1 VKHLREG
8 SVISMNMSM
17 NNDAMSHEQAVRS
30 QAVERYVLGE
40 LTQEEREA
48 FEGHY
53 FDCSACFEQVKLS
66 TQFLRHARQ
75 VLDPEPEKG
84 WLARLLG
91 DMRRPAFAFASAML
105 VCAIGMG
112 AYQQSIIADLK
123 APRIESRYVLRGQ
136 AKGGAA
142 KLLSVS
148 RKEKLGL
155 TVDFIRKP
163 EFTRYEA
170 QIVTES
176 GTVKVS
182 LPVSAAA
189 EDDSVTISAY
199 ANTLDAGEQ
208 SVVVYGLTADGSKT
222 EAGRGEFDLQ
232 FVN

>member
-17 NNDAMSHEQAVRS
+17 NNDAMSHEQALRS

-66 TQFLRHARQ
+66 TQFLRHARE

-91 DMRRPAFAFASAML
+91 DVRRPAFAFATAML

-123 APRIESRYVLRGQ
+123 APKIEAGYFLPSD
-136 AKGGAA
+136 AKGAA
-142 KLLSVS
+142 KSITVS
-148 RKEKLGL
+148 RKSRLSL
-155 TVDFIRKP
+155 SVDVQPANEFIAYRA
-163 EFTRYEA
+163 E
-170 QIVTES
+170 ILTES
-176 GTVKVS
+176 GKVRYS
-182 LPVSAAA
+182 FPVDARQVATGSVTIGLSAAA
-189 EDDSVTISAY
+189 
-199 ANTLDAGEQ
+199 LDAGAY
-208 SVVVYGLTADGSKT
+208 SVVIQGLASNGSPT
-222 EAGRGEFDLQ
+222 EIGKGSFDLQ
-232 FVN
+232 LID

>member
-1 VKHLREG
+1 MKHLSEG
-8 SVISMNMSM
+8 SVMSM
-17 NNDAMSHEQAVRS
+17 NNAMNHEQAVRS

-66 TQFLRHARQ
+66 GQFLRQARE

-112 AYQQSIIADLK
+112 VYQQSVIADLK
-123 APRIESRYVLRGQ
+123 APRIESRYILTGQ
-136 AKGGAA
+136 KKGGAA
-142 KLLSVS
+142 KVVSVS

-155 TVDFIRKP
+155 TVEFIRKP
-163 EFTRYEA
+163 EFTQYEA

-176 GTVKVS
+176 GKVKAS
-182 LPVSAAA
+182 LAVPAAV
-189 EDDSVTISAY
+189 EEDSVTISLPAG
-199 ANTLDAGEQ
+199 TLDAGQ
-208 SVVVYGLTADGSKT
+208 YSMVVYGLAADGGKT
-222 EAGRGEFDLQ
+222 ETGRGEFDLQ
-232 FVN
+232 FAN

>member
-1 VKHLREG
+1 MVM
-8 SVISMNMSM
+8 SMSMNMS
-17 NNDAMSHEQAVRS
+17 NDAMSHEQALRS

-66 TQFLRHARQ
+66 GQFLRHARE

-91 DMRRPAFAFASAML
+91 DLRRPAFAFATAML

-123 APRIESRYVLRGQ
+123 APRIEPRYMLVGQ
-136 AKGGAA
+136 AKGGAGKVVSVA
-142 KLLSVS
+142 HKARVRLSL
-148 RKEKLGL
+148 EF
-155 TVDFIRKP
+155 DRKP
-163 EFTRYEA
+163 EFTAYQA
-170 QIVTES
+170 QIETQS
-176 GTVKVS
+176 GKVKVS
-182 LPVSAAA
+182 LPVPATSK
-189 EDDSVTISAY
+189 ESVEIGFQAD
-199 ANTLDAGEQ
+199 TLDAGEYAM
-208 SVVVYGLTADGSKT
+208 VVYGLAEDGGKT
-222 EAGRGEFDLQ
+222 EVRRGDFDLQ